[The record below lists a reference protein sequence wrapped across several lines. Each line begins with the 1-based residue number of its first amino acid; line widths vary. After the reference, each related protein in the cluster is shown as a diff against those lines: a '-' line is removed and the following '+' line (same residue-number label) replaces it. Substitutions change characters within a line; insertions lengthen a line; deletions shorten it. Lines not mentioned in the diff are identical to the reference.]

1 MRNEKISDIFD
12 YGDEIVTV
20 ETVEYFDPAE
30 IKELTMKK
38 IHGETPTYTTRA
50 HRPRRAMRFALAA
63 AIIAALLMGTA
74 LAAYYYNMY
83 YDMRDHTLSDEVLFT
98 SDDNS
103 SVYAYSTTGGKPVET
118 DTSDETHFLELTDNT
133 VAFSADSGSSE
144 YLAAQEW
151 FTYFFYDSENDIP
164 EEPLSDHR
172 EELLSQDHPAQLY
185 CAGWKLMAE
194 KLQSIADK
202 YDLRLYQSKEDF
214 ADFDSFYAAIGTEPF
229 ARLSAVYDDFE
240 CNGEVYDEGSFELM
254 AVCIPVTMD
263 GTEQSIAISI
273 FRNAKGT
280 LPGTFT
286 YGDDPA
292 LYTCESY
299 ATQSGLSADLSLGDH
314 YSMIFVELDGCY
326 VTVAVNG
333 GQRENMVYLP
343 TIDMEVLRQIADSI
357 DFSVLDIQ

>member
-1 MRNEKISDIFD
+1 MTRQPQTDSTLLDAMRGGDEAALGAIIERYTSYVGSIVYGIVPGKLDHSDASELISD
-12 YGDEIVTV
+12 V
-20 ETVEYFDPAE
+20 
-30 IKELTMKK
+30 
-38 IHGETPTYTTRA
+38 
-50 HRPRRAMRFALAA
+50 
-63 AIIAALLMGTA
+63 
-74 LAAYYYNMY
+74 
-83 YDMRDHTLSDEVLFT
+83 
-98 SDDNS
+98 
-103 SVYAYSTTGGKPVET
+103 
-118 DTSDETHFLELTDNT
+118 
-133 VAFSADSGSSE
+133 
-144 YLAAQEW
+144 
-151 FTYFFYDSENDIP
+151 FFYDFENDIP

-185 CAGWKLMAE
+185 CAGWKLVAE

-240 CNGEVYDEGSFELM
+240 CNGEVYDEGSFKLM

-333 GQRENMVYLP
+333 GPRENMVYLP